1 MRNVVQL
8 CLAASNILLIRE
20 MREMKPRF
28 SPSYDR
34 SCMKM
39 ACLFANNLKR
49 LGHRMIKQLL
59 NSVIAKCRN
68 LSVSRRLIIYLSQID
83 LLATD
88 KSRHSAQLA
97 Q

>member
-8 CLAASNILLIRE
+8 AASNNLLMRE

-28 SPSYDR
+28 SPSCDR
-34 SCMKM
+34 SCVKM
-39 ACLFANNLKR
+39 ACLFANNLKS

-59 NSVIAKCRN
+59 NSVIAKYRD
-68 LSVSRRLIIYLSQID
+68 LSVSRRLISCLSQID

-88 KSRHSAQLA
+88 KSRHFAQLV